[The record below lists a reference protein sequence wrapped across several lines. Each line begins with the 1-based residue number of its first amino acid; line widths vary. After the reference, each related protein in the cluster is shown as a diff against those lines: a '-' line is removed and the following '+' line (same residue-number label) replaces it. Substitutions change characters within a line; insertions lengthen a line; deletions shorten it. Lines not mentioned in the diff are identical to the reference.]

1 MLSSLFIWFK
11 IFSHLMENSYGN
23 KKKKKTFVCLL
34 KNIFFKLIFMESRLF
49 FIFYNIMKNKLENT
63 FQYLVMS

>member
-11 IFSHLMENSYGN
+11 IFSHLMENSYG
-23 KKKKKTFVCLL
+23 KKKKTFVCLL

-49 FIFYNIMKNKLENT
+49 FIFYNIMKNELENI
-63 FQYLVMS
+63 FQYLVMP